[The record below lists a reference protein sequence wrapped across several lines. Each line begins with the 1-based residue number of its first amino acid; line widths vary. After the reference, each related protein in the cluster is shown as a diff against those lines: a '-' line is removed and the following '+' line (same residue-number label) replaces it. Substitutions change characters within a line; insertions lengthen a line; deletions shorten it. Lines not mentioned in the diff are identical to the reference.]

1 MNYGILN
8 RPMIVVLVVF
18 YGLMT
23 APAVSLAAEGDAL
36 IDKATDLKL
45 EAKNF
50 DDLEQVAKLCEEAL
64 AKGVSDDNKE
74 FAIQL
79 LAGTLLERANQMARA
94 ILGERP
100 DNRWP
105 SIRKLIMEDMGRILK
120 HDAKHVD
127 ALLLQAR
134 LQLLPGGQAQ
144 LALDSVEIIFNELE
158 DDDPRLAEAYL
169 VQASLQKEPEQR
181 LASLNKALDVDPEH
195 SDARQQRAFI
205 NLGLKN
211 FEDAIKD
218 LETILEIDTENM
230 TVAVAL
236 AEALVQSDKFDD
248 AIAVVDGIIKVRP
261 KNSAGYELKAELYLT
276 AEKFDEAIEQLNK
289 AIEINPKSVSGL
301 LTRARLS
308 IIKGETKDAKEDI
321 GRVQQLQPN
330 SPQALLLLSAV
341 YEQEEKYGDAARLL
355 EQLLEF
361 NPANTQLRMQLAMNY
376 SMGDF
381 HDAAID
387 EFSKVIRQDPKNWLA
402 KYSRADTYL
411 NVGKH
416 KEAIADYEAALE
428 INREYD
434 NLLNNL
440 AWVLSTS
447 PVDDVRD
454 GKRAVELAL
463 KACEVSNYEKPHILS
478 TLAAAYAES
487 GDFKNAVKWANK
499 AVEIGRE
506 DIQEQLEHELK
517 SYSKKKPWR
526 ENKGDDAESK
536 EKPKI
541 DRSKLKTL

>member
-50 DDLEQVAKLCEEAL
+50 DDLEEVAKLCEEAL

-74 FAIQL
+74 FAVQL
-79 LAGTLLERANQMARA
+79 LAGTLLERANQMSRA

-144 LALDSVEIIFNELE
+144 LALDSVETVLNELE
-158 DDDPRLAEAYL
+158 DDDLRLAEAYL

-218 LETILEIDTENM
+218 LETILETDTENM

-308 IIKGETKDAKEDI
+308 IIKGETEDAKKDI

-381 HDAAID
+381 HDAAIG

-487 GDFKNAVKWANK
+487 GDFKNAVKWAKK

>member
-1 MNYGILN
+1 MNYGKSKRIL
-8 RPMIVVLVVF
+8 L
-18 YGLMT
+18 
-23 APAVSLAAEGDAL
+23 ASLIASLGFTLLITNAIAAEGDAL
-36 IDKATDLKL
+36 VDEATDLKI
-45 EAKNF
+45 EAKTF
-50 DDLEQVAKLCEEAL
+50 DDLEKVAKLCEEAL
-64 AKGVSDDNKE
+64 KKGVSEDNKD
-74 FAIQL
+74 FTIQL
-79 LAGTLLERANQMARA
+79 LAGALLERSNQMAQA

-144 LALDSVEIIFNELE
+144 LALDSVDTVIGVLE
-158 DDDPRLAEAYL
+158 DDDPRLADAFV

-181 LASLNKALDVDPEH
+181 LESLNKALKANPEH

-211 FEDAIKD
+211 YEDAIKD
-218 LETILEIDTENM
+218 LQSILEIDGENM

-248 AIAVVDGIIKVRP
+248 AIAVVDGIIEKRP
-261 KNSAGYELKAELYLT
+261 MNSAGYELKAELYLT
-276 AEKFDEAIEQLNK
+276 AEKFAEAIEQLNK
-289 AIEINPKSVSGL
+289 AIEINPKSISGL
-301 LTRARLS
+301 LTRARLF
-308 IIKGETKDAKEDI
+308 IIEGETESAKKDI
-321 GRVQQLQPN
+321 TRVQQLQPN
-330 SPQALLLLSAV
+330 SPQAILLLSAV

-381 HDAAID
+381 HDAAIE
-387 EFSKVIRQDPKNWLA
+387 EFGKVIRQEPKNWLA
-402 KYSRADTYL
+402 KYSRADTFL

-416 KEAIADYEAALE
+416 KEAVADYEAALE
-428 INREYD
+428 INQEYD

-499 AVEIGRE
+499 AVEIGRD
-506 DIQEQLEHELK
+506 DIQEQLEDELK

-526 ENKGDDAESK
+526 EDKGDEAETK
-536 EKPKI
+536 QKPNI

>member
-8 RPMIVVLVVF
+8 RPMIVVLVGF

-23 APAVSLAAEGDAL
+23 APVVSLAAEGDAL

-169 VQASLQKEPEQR
+169 VNASLQKEPEQK

-205 NLGLKN
+205 NLGLKK

-218 LETILEIDTENM
+218 LETILETDTENM

-428 INREYD
+428 INQEYD

>member
-8 RPMIVVLVVF
+8 RPMIVVLVAF

-50 DDLEQVAKLCEEAL
+50 DDLEEVAKLCEEAL

-74 FAIQL
+74 FAVQL
-79 LAGTLLERANQMARA
+79 LAGTLLERANQMSRA

-144 LALDSVEIIFNELE
+144 LALDSVETVLNELE
-158 DDDPRLAEAYL
+158 DDDLRLAEAYL

-218 LETILEIDTENM
+218 LETILETDAENM

-301 LTRARLS
+301 LTRARLL
-308 IIKGETKDAKEDI
+308 IIKGETEDAKKDI

-341 YEQEEKYGDAARLL
+341 YEQEEKYSDAARLL

-381 HDAAID
+381 HDAAIG

-416 KEAIADYEAALE
+416 KEAIADYEAALK

-487 GDFKNAVKWANK
+487 GDFKNAVKWAKK

>member
-1 MNYGILN
+1 
-8 RPMIVVLVVF
+8 MIVVLVAF

-50 DDLEQVAKLCEEAL
+50 DDLEEVAKLCEEAL

-74 FAIQL
+74 FAVQL
-79 LAGTLLERANQMARA
+79 LAGTLLERANQMSRA

-144 LALDSVEIIFNELE
+144 LALDSVETVLNELE
-158 DDDPRLAEAYL
+158 DDDLRLAEAYL

-218 LETILEIDTENM
+218 LETILETDAENM

-301 LTRARLS
+301 LTRARLL
-308 IIKGETKDAKEDI
+308 IIKGETEDAKKDI

-381 HDAAID
+381 HDAAIG

-416 KEAIADYEAALE
+416 KEAIADYEAALK

-487 GDFKNAVKWANK
+487 GDFKNAVKWAKK

>member
-50 DDLEQVAKLCEEAL
+50 DDLEEVAKLCEEAL

-74 FAIQL
+74 FAVQL
-79 LAGTLLERANQMARA
+79 LAGTLLERANQMSRA

-120 HDAKHVD
+120 HNAKHVD

-144 LALDSVEIIFNELE
+144 LALDSVETVLNELE

-169 VQASLQKEPEQR
+169 VHASLQKEPEQR

-205 NLGLKN
+205 NLGLKK

-218 LETILEIDTENM
+218 LETILETDTENM

-301 LTRARLS
+301 LTRARLL
-308 IIKGETKDAKEDI
+308 IIKGETEDAKKDI

-487 GDFKNAVKWANK
+487 GDFKNAVKWAKK

>member
-1 MNYGILN
+1 MNYGLLN
-8 RPMIVVLVVF
+8 RPVIVVLVAV

-23 APAVSLAAEGDAL
+23 APAVSLSAEGDAL

-50 DDLEQVAKLCEEAL
+50 DDLEQIAKLCEEAL
-64 AKGVSDDNKE
+64 AKGVSDDNKD
-74 FAIQL
+74 FAVQL
-79 LAGTLLERANQMARA
+79 LAGTLLERANQMAQA

-144 LALDSVEIIFNELE
+144 LALDSIDTVINELE
-158 DDDPRLAEAYL
+158 EDDARLAEAYL
-169 VQASLQKEPEQR
+169 VHASLQKEPEQR
-181 LASLNKALDVDPEH
+181 LASLNKALNVNPDH

-211 FEDAIKD
+211 FEEAIKD
-218 LETILEIDTENM
+218 LETILELDTENM

-261 KNSAGYELKAELYLT
+261 QNSAGYELKDELYLT
-276 AEKFDEAIEQLNK
+276 AEKFDEAFEQLNK
-289 AIEINPKSVSGL
+289 AIEINPKSASAL

-308 IIKGETKDAKEDI
+308 IIKGDSEEAKNDI

-428 INREYD
+428 INQQDE

-463 KACEVSNYEKPHILS
+463 KACEASNYEKPHILS
-478 TLAAAYAES
+478 TLAAAYAERQRQQRPS
-487 GDFKNAVKWANK
+487 RSAPTSFSPA
-499 AVEIGRE
+499 R
-506 DIQEQLEHELK
+506 
-517 SYSKKKPWR
+517 
-526 ENKGDDAESK
+526 DA
-536 EKPKI
+536 
-541 DRSKLKTL
+541 DHAR